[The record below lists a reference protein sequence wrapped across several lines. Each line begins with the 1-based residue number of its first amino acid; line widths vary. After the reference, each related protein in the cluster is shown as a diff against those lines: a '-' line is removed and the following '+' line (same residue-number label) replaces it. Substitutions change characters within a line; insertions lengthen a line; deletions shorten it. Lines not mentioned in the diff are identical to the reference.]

1 MKQRHFLYILCLFT
15 AFSRPMA
22 VADDSAAYELRQQVA
37 KIEKFSANFQQV
49 VKDANGETIQVSEGM
64 LTLVRP
70 DRLRWEVT
78 APDPSLLIAD
88 GQALWYRDDF
98 VEQVTVTSLA
108 SAMSNNPFLLL
119 TSEEDNVW
127 SMFTIAR
134 QDERFVVTPKEN
146 ASSIQTLELSFVDN
160 RLASLTTMDTQSQRS
175 TMTFSN
181 VSDDM
186 KISEQ
191 LFLMSIPDGYQLDD
205 QR

>member
-1 MKQRHFLYILCLFT
+1 VKRRHLLYILCLFS
-15 AFSRPMA
+15 AFDSA
-22 VADDSAAYELRQQVA
+22 WVVADDNATYELREQVA
-37 KIEKFSANFQQV
+37 TIDGFSAHFQQV

-78 APDPSLLIAD
+78 TPDPSLLIAD

-108 SAMSNNPFLLL
+108 SAMANNPFLLL
-119 TSEEDNVW
+119 TSQEDDVW
-127 SMFTIAR
+127 SMFTITR
-134 QDERFVVTPKEN
+134 QRERYVVTPKEN
-146 ASSIQTLELSFVDN
+146 SSSIQTLELSFVEN
-160 RLASLTTMDTQSQRS
+160 RFTSLTTTDTQSQRS

-181 VSDDM
+181 VNNGVQV
-186 KISEQ
+186 SEQ
-191 LFLMSIPDGYQLDD
+191 LFLMVIPDGYQIDD